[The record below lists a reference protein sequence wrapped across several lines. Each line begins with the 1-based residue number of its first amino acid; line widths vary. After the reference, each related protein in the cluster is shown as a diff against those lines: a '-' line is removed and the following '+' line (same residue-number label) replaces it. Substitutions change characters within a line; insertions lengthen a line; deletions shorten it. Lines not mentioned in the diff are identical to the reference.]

1 MEEEF
6 AYSNKHTLGYG
17 TCNVKLVMAVT
28 GCERDLQHVRGQWL
42 WSRAG
47 VLSGVSARGA
57 LIESTSERSS
67 DSDLDFMPR

>member
-42 WSRAG
+42 
-47 VLSGVSARGA
+47 
-57 LIESTSERSS
+57 
-67 DSDLDFMPR
+67 